1 MNQVDEIVFNKDEE
15 KVNYAKISSFF
26 IPEFISNEMEI
37 IQTLNSNDQSK
48 DKIFQIDNIKNIF
61 DESCLTLNESDDEEN
76 EKSIYFLKK
85 QDNFEIDSRISENST
100 NIFTDQEKYLKGKK
114 EDSFKKKINFKT
126 VLRKKRGKKA
136 KDNENN
142 STKKP
147 HGSDDFDNIQRK
159 IQVHYISFLISFA
172 NDKLRNIFGNKCKYN
187 FKDVKYDLKRIVNH
201 KNVEYLK
208 QSKYSDI
215 IQMKISPKNKKFNED
230 TNKNIY
236 LELIKISKEFENF
249 FDKKYLYIFQ
259 KYYLGLKKNENEI
272 NFEGQKTLTV
282 VRNGVTP
289 ETAKPEIWEGIITE
303 FTQKIKENVGNEIIS
318 YLESDFT
325 TTNPAT
331 LATSQMTIM
340 SAMKNYFK
348 YEAIM
353 MVCGI
358 SSINLEG
365 TLEDWEK
372 IKKKLEFF
380 SKNEFGLNWWTK
392 HLIPIIDKIIET
404 KICYNKNKDID
415 ENLRKFWK
423 DIIRVKRGGVYQ
435 PDVIDG
441 WIVKFLPNIS
451 EERINE
457 KLNDPDIP
465 DQADCPPC

>member
-1 MNQVDEIVFNKDEE
+1 MKKSSYECITFDVEKDISKPNTISLKNSSINNILSSTFKRAKPNTSGLLNRHRISFTDAEENNESMEILNYNFDTEKTSFFNNGKKSLIHGLMVAYGNHYPITISPDMILLLFLQG
-15 KVNYAKISSFF
+15 YAKF
-26 IPEFISNEMEI
+26 MEK
-37 IQTLNSNDQSK
+37 NS
-48 DKIFQIDNIKNIF
+48 
-61 DESCLTLNESDDEEN
+61 E
-76 EKSIYFLKK
+76 
-85 QDNFEIDSRISENST
+85 
-100 NIFTDQEKYLKGKK
+100 
-114 EDSFKKKINFKT
+114 
-126 VLRKKRGKKA
+126 
-136 KDNENN
+136 
-142 STKKP
+142 
-147 HGSDDFDNIQRK
+147 
-159 IQVHYISFLISFA
+159 
-172 NDKLRNIFGNKCKYN
+172 KLRNIYVN
-187 FKDVKYDLKRIVNH
+187 FK
-201 KNVEYLK
+201 
-208 QSKYSDI
+208 
-215 IQMKISPKNKKFNED
+215 
-230 TNKNIY
+230 
-236 LELIKISKEFENF
+236 
-249 FDKKYLYIFQ
+249 
-259 KYYLGLKKNENEI
+259 
-272 NFEGQKTLTV
+272 GQKTLTV

-465 DQADCPPC
+465 DQVLNCPLKLIFSNGIKKIEYDCSLASGFYGVIEDENNFGIKPVIGYSIVVEDKKIN

>member
-1 MNQVDEIVFNKDEE
+1 MVAYGNHYPITISPDMILLLFLQG
-15 KVNYAKISSFF
+15 YAKF
-26 IPEFISNEMEI
+26 MEK
-37 IQTLNSNDQSK
+37 NS
-48 DKIFQIDNIKNIF
+48 
-61 DESCLTLNESDDEEN
+61 E
-76 EKSIYFLKK
+76 
-85 QDNFEIDSRISENST
+85 
-100 NIFTDQEKYLKGKK
+100 
-114 EDSFKKKINFKT
+114 
-126 VLRKKRGKKA
+126 
-136 KDNENN
+136 
-142 STKKP
+142 
-147 HGSDDFDNIQRK
+147 
-159 IQVHYISFLISFA
+159 
-172 NDKLRNIFGNKCKYN
+172 KLRNIY
-187 FKDVKYDLKRIVNH
+187 V
-201 KNVEYLK
+201 
-208 QSKYSDI
+208 
-215 IQMKISPKNKKFNED
+215 
-230 TNKNIY
+230 
-236 LELIKISKEFENF
+236 
-249 FDKKYLYIFQ
+249 
-259 KYYLGLKKNENEI
+259 

-465 DQADCPPC
+465 DQVLNCPLKLIFSNGIKKIEYDCSLASGFYGVIEDENNFGIKPVIGYSIVVEDKKIN

>member
-1 MNQVDEIVFNKDEE
+1 MRSNQYECITFDVEKKIKKPDNIDLIGTNIKEILSEIFIRAKPETLE
-15 KVNYAKISSFF
+15 KYKEGKISYGER
-26 IPEFISNEMEI
+26 INEPMEI
-37 IQTLNSNDQSK
+37 LNSN
-48 DKIFQIDNIKNIF
+48 F
-61 DESCLTLNESDDEEN
+61 DT
-76 EKSIYFLKK
+76 KK
-85 QDNFEIDSRISENST
+85 TSFFNA
-100 NIFTDQEKYLKGKK
+100 GKK
-114 EDSFKKKINFKT
+114 SLI
-126 VLRKKRGKKA
+126 RGLMIAYGQHYPITISPDMILLLFLQGYA
-136 KDNENN
+136 KFMEKN
-142 STKKP
+142 SE
-147 HGSDDFDNIQRK
+147 
-159 IQVHYISFLISFA
+159 
-172 NDKLRNIFGNKCKYN
+172 KLRNIY
-187 FKDVKYDLKRIVNH
+187 V
-201 KNVEYLK
+201 
-208 QSKYSDI
+208 
-215 IQMKISPKNKKFNED
+215 
-230 TNKNIY
+230 
-236 LELIKISKEFENF
+236 
-249 FDKKYLYIFQ
+249 
-259 KYYLGLKKNENEI
+259 

-331 LATSQMTIM
+331 LATSQITIM

-457 KLNDPDIP
+457 KLNDSDIP
-465 DQADCPPC
+465 DQILNCPLKLIFSNGIKKIEYDCSLASGFYGVIEDENNFGIKPVIGYSIVVEDKKIN